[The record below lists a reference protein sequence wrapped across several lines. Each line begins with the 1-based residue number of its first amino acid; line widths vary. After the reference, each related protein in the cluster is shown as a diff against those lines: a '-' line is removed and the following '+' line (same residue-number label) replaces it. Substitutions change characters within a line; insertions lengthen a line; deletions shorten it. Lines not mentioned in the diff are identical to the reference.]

1 MHTLTHTADGHIPEL
16 ALVVAVFHPSIVRM
30 TEGHGVHPCRPPV
43 REHSHLQWLNR
54 HCFLRHSAVFVG
66 QICRGTCRMH
76 LCCGIV
82 LLRPGVGSRG
92 LAAGAGGQSQ
102 AEPAVLA
109 GVSIHTGTAWYG
121 GVSFHPPTAATTRS
135 GAMIRPSYLY
145 TLPRPKRPLS
155 NKPAPRLCRGED
167 WRCCRLSVSH
177 HIFALTQIFWSN
189 KLFWAGWPW
198 HPQADTQLTLIID
211 LPADI
216 PAINRI

>member
-1 MHTLTHTADGHIPEL
+1 MSSSTLYLGVEISSNKQRYYWGTGRGYSTTSLSAYCITPCSATRDQDQLFFQCWSTIADGGPTLGLWLIFPRVGAAKFCMHTLTHTADGHIPEL

-92 LAAGAGGQSQ
+92 LAAGAGGGR
-102 AEPAVLA
+102 A
-109 GVSIHTGTAWYG
+109 
-121 GVSFHPPTAATTRS
+121 
-135 GAMIRPSYLY
+135 RPS
-145 TLPRPKRPLS
+145 RPY
-155 NKPAPRLCRGED
+155 
-167 WRCCRLSVSH
+167 
-177 HIFALTQIFWSN
+177 
-189 KLFWAGWPW
+189 
-198 HPQADTQLTLIID
+198 
-211 LPADI
+211 
-216 PAINRI
+216 